1 MRLYQCVRRSLTNAD
16 RLLKIMATLD
26 IPDLWTPTRE
36 NLDALP
42 EPLRR
47 YIHDLQA
54 NADPVGPM
62 RESFRLRQEIAALR
76 KQLAGKLD
84 ERGPFF
90 ADHFFWPR
98 S

>member
-1 MRLYQCVRRSLTNAD
+1 
-16 RLLKIMATLD
+16 MATLD
-26 IPDLWTPTRE
+26 IPDLWTPTAE
-36 NLDALP
+36 NLAALP

-54 NADPVGPM
+54 NADTVEAM

-84 ERGPFF
+84 EREPFF
-90 ADHFFWPR
+90 ADHFFWHR